1 MPFSIRLICKDT
13 WIIHGEGCDCYLLEG
28 QKEAIMIDAGG
39 SPENIRAYAQSFASM
54 PLKRVINTHSHFDH
68 TGGNG
73 FFEEVLCTEK
83 VSRSA
88 KNTMG
93 ENPDRYPLEYT
104 FTLVEDGDVIDLGG
118 RLLKIIELDC
128 HSPGDI
134 AVLDMTG
141 RMLFAGDEIESGQ
154 VLLLPG
160 YAEQSGQIHARTAAS
175 VETCLRTMR
184 KLEAIK
190 PQFDAIYPSHNGS
203 PISADYIDWF
213 ITLCEGIIR
222 GEIVGRK
229 DCSSRSYSIAETH
242 YPYPFSQYLRGEYK
256 GASLVYCRKL
266 IRDRDYELADMLL
279 PATPLHIISSY
290 YASS

>member
-1 MPFSIRLICKDT
+1 MPFSIRLISKDT
-13 WIIHGEGCDCYLLEG
+13 WIIQGEGCDCYLLEG

-39 SPENIRAYAQSFASM
+39 SRENIRAYAQSFTSM
-54 PLKRVINTHSHFDH
+54 PLRRVINTHSHFDH

-93 ENPDRYPLEYT
+93 ENPDKYPLEYT
-104 FTLVEDGDVIDLGG
+104 FTLVEDGDVIDLGS

-160 YAEQSGQIHARTAAS
+160 YAEQSGQIHARAAAS

-184 KLEAIK
+184 KIETLK

-213 ITLCEGIIR
+213 IALCEGIVS

-229 DCSSRSYSIAETH
+229 DCSSRSYSTEVTH

-256 GASLVYCRKL
+256 GASLVYCSKL
-266 IRDRDYELADMLL
+266 IRDQDYELADMLL

>member
-1 MPFSIRLICKDT
+1 MPFSIRLICKNT
-13 WIIHGEGCDCYLLEG
+13 WIIYGEGCDCYLLEG

-39 SPENIRAYAQSFASM
+39 SCENIRAYAQSFTSM
-54 PLKRVINTHSHFDH
+54 LLKRVINTHSHFDH

-73 FFEEVLCTEK
+73 FFDEILCTEK
-83 VSRSA
+83 AAKSA

-93 ENPDRYPLEYT
+93 ENPDKYPLDYT
-104 FTLVEDGDVIDLGG
+104 FTLVEDGDIIDLGG
-118 RLLKIIELDC
+118 RKLKIIELDC

-134 AVLDMTG
+134 AVLDMDG
-141 RMLFAGDEIESGQ
+141 RMLFAGDEIDSGQ

-160 YAEQSGQIHARTAAS
+160 YAEQPGQIHAKAASS

-184 KLEAIK
+184 KLEVIK

-203 PISADYIDWF
+203 PISVDYIDWF
-213 ITLCEGIIR
+213 VTLCEKIIS

-229 DCSSRSYSIAETH
+229 DCVSRSYSAKATH
-242 YPYPFSQYLRGEYK
+242 YPYPFSHYLRGEYK
-256 GASLVYCRKL
+256 GASLIYCSKL
-266 IRDRDYELADMLL
+266 IRDQDYENADILL

-290 YASS
+290 FTVR

>member
-1 MPFSIRLICKDT
+1 MPFSIRLICENT
-13 WIIHGEGCDCYLLEG
+13 WIISGEGCDCYLLEG

-39 SPENIRAYAQSFASM
+39 SSENIRAYAQSFTSL

-73 FFEEVLCTEK
+73 FFEEILCTEK
-83 VSRSA
+83 ISRSA

-93 ENPDRYPLEYT
+93 EDPAKYPLEYT
-104 FTLVEDGDVIDLGG
+104 FTLVEDGDIIDLGG
-118 RLLKIIELDC
+118 RKLKIIELDC

-134 AVLDMTG
+134 VVLDMTR
-141 RMLFAGDEIESGQ
+141 RMLFVGDEIDAGQ

-160 YAEQSGQIHARTAAS
+160 YAEQPGQIHAKAAAS

-190 PQFDAIYPSHNGS
+190 PQFDAIYPAHNGS
-203 PISADYIDWF
+203 PITNVYIDWF
-213 ITLCEGIIR
+213 ITLCEGIMN

-229 DCSSRSYSIAETH
+229 DCTSPSYSTQATH

-256 GASLVYCRKL
+256 GASLVYCSKL
-266 IRDRDYELADMLL
+266 IRDADYDDADMLL

-290 YASS
+290 FIER